1 MLWVDTLLFF
11 YEQKNHSPSKV
22 NAAVWRVQVEF
33 ILVVFGPLR
42 RPQNIAK
49 PTVFHVVLRDIG
61 KSFQLAITTPR
72 LDLIGYGNATA
83 QSWLS

>member
-1 MLWVDTLLFF
+1 MESFVVLASNLIVLYYSL
-11 YEQKNHSPSKV
+11 YQG
-22 NAAVWRVQVEF
+22 
-33 ILVVFGPLR
+33 ILIGYCIGQDFCLRIFGPQR

-83 QSWLS
+83 QS

>member
-1 MLWVDTLLFF
+1 MIVALPLRRKAVKVLLL
-11 YEQKNHSPSKV
+11 E
-22 NAAVWRVQVEF
+22 RV
-33 ILVVFGPLR
+33 GPLR

-83 QSWLS
+83 QS

>member
-1 MLWVDTLLFF
+1 MEFFVVLDWNLIVLFWTIV
-11 YEQKNHSPSKV
+11 YIKPEYSIEEV
-22 NAAVWRVQVEF
+22 
-33 ILVVFGPLR
+33 LGPLR

-83 QSWLS
+83 QS